1 MIGGMFVNLSSYTI
15 KEFIEE
21 LSSKSPAPGGGSAS
35 ALSGAIGVALVSMV
49 SNLTIGKEKFK
60 DRVPLLEDILKEAQ
74 ERKMSLVTLIDKD
87 TEVYN
92 MVTDVFKMPK
102 ENEEQKKKRDDAM
115 EKALKNATII
125 PLTIM
130 EEALKSIKLHEKAL
144 GNTTK
149 STISDV
155 GVGVLSLKT
164 ALYGGWLNVKIN
176 LNSIKDESFIKDIE
190 KKAKAILNEGIE
202 IADRVYNAVES
213 ELI

>member
-1 MIGGMFVNLSSYTI
+1 MNLSSYTI